1 MPQVRGYIYE
11 PLSHVH
17 HTIKEAKNI
26 DFLVPALQVF
36 SGVLSLATHHSSFAK
51 GRFSGIK
58 QVLNGTLSCL
68 FFAGVFKD
76 ARQYLSPVTANRLI
90 YFSMKKSE
98 KKISKLEGEFLWN
111 IREHLKK
118 TGRSF
123 VNTSAFKN
131 YLNERSTDYN
141 LDKREEE
148 EKVRTDWSKLN
159 IILKQSSYLQKTTT
173 AVWQGVSFLCVASCL
188 KGWGVNVSKVAERIS
203 QMSPRLQFVR
213 KQNLELW
220 FAGFLCAGY
229 ALNFIQSCKDKEDKI
244 HRANHV
250 AQLLLNGLTF
260 VSKVPASVVDLSL
273 VIAKLITCKIEL
285 NKNSK

>member
-76 ARQYLSPVTANRLI
+76 ARQYLSPVTANQLI
-90 YFSMKKSE
+90 SYSMEESE
-98 KKISKLEGEFLWN
+98 KEVSELEKNFL
-111 IREHLKK
+111 REIGDYLMK

-123 VNTSAFKN
+123 VNTSALKN
-131 YLNERSTDYN
+131 YLNEESKKYN
-141 LDKREEE
+141 LNKEEQ
-148 EKVRTDWSKLN
+148 VRDDWSKLE

-213 KQNLELW
+213 TQNLELW

-229 ALNFIQSCKDKEDKI
+229 ALNFIQSYQNEEDKI